1 MNKNKTNFLHIHSPN
16 LGFWIILIFA
26 SLIPSSLSRFGIDLY
41 ILPQIEFSMIFFATI
56 FLKVYSWQ
64 IFLYGLLVD
73 VAYGRPIGT
82 SPLILLLMFFIIG
95 KLKFRLEN
103 LAPKSIFLN
112 FIYTIIIV
120 KIIEHIILSIY
131 YSSNIVPYFE
141 EIIINIIV
149 NIIFYIM
156 LHYTLY
162 KRIYPK
168 HHENK

>member
-1 MNKNKTNFLHIHSPN
+1 MKNSKSNFLPIHSPN

-26 SLIPSSLSRFGIDLY
+26 SLIPSSLSRFGMDLY

-73 VAYGRPIGT
+73 VAYGKPIGT
-82 SPLILLLMFFIIG
+82 SPLILLLIYFVIG
-95 KLKFRLEN
+95 KLKFKLEN
-103 LAPKSIFLN
+103 LSPRSIFLN
-112 FIYTIIIV
+112 FTYTIIIV
-120 KIIEHIILSIY
+120 KTLEHIILSIY
-131 YSSNIVPYFE
+131 YSSNIVPYFG

-149 NIIFYIM
+149 NVVFYIL
-156 LHYTLY
+156 LHYILY
-162 KRIYPK
+162 KRIYSK